1 MLISGLTVF
10 NITNDPNLYSITNGI
25 LLNPMHVITVLA
37 GAILDANRKY
47 KGRMGKL
54 TLAVLSSHSINV
66 RNKGGRP
73 FRIL

>member
-37 GAILDANRKY
+37 GAI
-47 KGRMGKL
+47 
-54 TLAVLSSHSINV
+54 
-66 RNKGGRP
+66 
-73 FRIL
+73 